1 MNWSTSC
8 VSFVRVLT
16 ILGWLQYFEI
26 FKIDYL
32 VTSNVRFGTDSINPV
47 NGYFL
52 NTCCLVTVAMP
63 MPIGLIS
70 NKMAGVNIR
79 DKQFLHCNKERNNT
93 RLRLA
98 LFYSFLFTMLALII
112 LNTTAYRP
120 TKYAHRALTLGCH
133 CNTLCSHFGIKSLL
147 KVLL

>member
-1 MNWSTSC
+1 MH
-8 VSFVRVLT
+8 
-16 ILGWLQYFEI
+16 Y
-26 FKIDYL
+26 
-32 VTSNVRFGTDSINPV
+32 
-47 NGYFL
+47 
-52 NTCCLVTVAMP
+52 
-63 MPIGLIS
+63 
-70 NKMAGVNIR
+70 
-79 DKQFLHCNKERNNT
+79 NKEKNNT

-147 KVLL
+147 KVLLWHFLGRLCRISLVQLGITTIPMFLQCTVPLSEHLCASSVTKVFRKVNLSWYHSLMYKVVIKYSNRTYTWLDIRTLTE